1 MATRISNVSEEEMIK
16 FINENITLIPKRSEE
31 VFKTYDLRKQYNIM
45 RWYVKNAKQKEE
57 GKNLNICVV
66 RVKRMFEGKNA
77 SVEDVK
83 SVMDFCTQYLEEM
96 KQKQLT
102 DIEREIE
109 RLTNLKNE
117 LSK

>member
-1 MATRISNVSEEEMIK
+1 MAQKIQVSENEMVK
-16 FINENITLIPKRSEE
+16 FVTENIAFVPKRSEE
-31 VFKTYDLRKQYNIM
+31 VFKTYDLRKQYNKM

-117 LSK
+117 WSK